1 MSVRDFAPHWAVA
14 LLFAAFWLSDTESGS
29 FLSEWS
35 RGEFGTLISRIIA
48 GMYGLR
54 EPPLVATTYF
64 GVLGANLAYLVSS
77 GLFVIAFLFASS
89 YDNGWRRAVG
99 LLLIAIV
106 LRLSV
111 SVCLVAL
118 SADETG
124 TVRGTVAIILMI
136 ALMLVLAFQVTWFGL
151 LGSNRNPL

>member
-1 MSVRDFAPHWAVA
+1 MSVRDFVPHWVIA

-35 RGEFGTLISRIIA
+35 RGQVGALISGMIA
-48 GMYGLR
+48 GLYGFG
-54 EPPLVATTYF
+54 EPPPVTTTF
-64 GVLGANLAYLVSS
+64 GVLGANLAHLLSS
-77 GLFVIAFLFASS
+77 GLFVIAFLFAYS
-89 YDNGWRRAVG
+89 YDYGWRRAVG

-106 LRLSV
+106 LELSV

-118 SADETG
+118 GADESSP
-124 TVRGTVAIILMI
+124 VRGTVAIILMI
-136 ALMLVLAFQVTWFGL
+136 ALMLVLTFQVTWFGL